1 MIWGRV
7 LKKICYITTV
17 SVTLQSFVIE
27 SAKYLHENC
36 GYDISFISAP
46 DEAFEKSL
54 PEYIHFYP
62 VKMNRGI
69 NIDGLGAVVEMIRIF
84 KEQDFDMVQYST
96 PNASCYASVAAWLA
110 RIPIRLYCQWGIAYV
125 GFEGIKRKL
134 FKLIEKTVCALSTHV
149 KPDSRGNLE
158 FSVSEGLYKEN
169 KGSVIWNGS
178 ASGVNL
184 DKFDISKKN
193 EFREIIRKKYNI
205 PSDAFVFGFVG
216 RVTCDKGINELLSS
230 YKMLLEEDER
240 VRLLIV
246 GRTEIDDRI
255 DMALLEWAQNEKR
268 IDFCGYTNEV
278 EKYISAMDCYV
289 LPSYREGFGLG
300 VVEAEA
306 MGVPVVVTDI
316 PGPRD
321 AIINEKTGLAVPKK
335 DTEQLYKAMRYML
348 CNRQES
354 EMMGHEG
361 YKFASENFEQKK
373 LFQMIADDRT
383 ALLMKTSKSNKDKK

>member
-1 MIWGRV
+1 
-7 LKKICYITTV
+7 
-17 SVTLQSFVIE
+17 
-27 SAKYLHENC
+27 
-36 GYDISFISAP
+36 
-46 DEAFEKSL
+46 
-54 PEYIHFYP
+54 
-62 VKMNRGI
+62 
-69 NIDGLGAVVEMIRIF
+69 
-84 KEQDFDMVQYST
+84 
-96 PNASCYASVAAWLA
+96 
-110 RIPIRLYCQWGIAYV
+110 
-125 GFEGIKRKL
+125 
-134 FKLIEKTVCALSTHV
+134 V